1 MKQIKLTKNKY
12 ALVDDEDYDFLN
24 QWKWHYHSMGY
35 ASRRK
40 WIKGQN
46 RQESI
51 LMHRFLMNTPVGMDT
66 DHINRNK
73 LDNRRSNLQICTKG
87 LNHQRAKLQSNN
99 TTGYKGIVWYKP
111 TNRWRV
117 AIKFNKKGIHLGY
130 FKELTE
136 AISAYNNKALELF
149 GSMAVLN

>member
-87 LNHQRAKLQSNN
+87 LNHQRAKLQSN
-99 TTGYKGIVWYKP
+99 
-111 TNRWRV
+111 
-117 AIKFNKKGIHLGY
+117 KKGIHLGY